1 MDKGSLATIG
11 RNKAVADLGK
21 IKFQGFFAWLV
32 WMFVHLI
39 SLLGFRNK
47 VIVFINWIGSYIS
60 FNGGN
65 RLIIRRLN
73 KETLADKSQQTA
85 KAD

>member
-1 MDKGSLATIG
+1 LATVG

-21 IKFQGFFAWLV
+21 LKFQGFFAWLI

-47 VIVFINWIGSYIS
+47 IVVFINWVGSYITN
-60 FNGGN
+60 NGGA
-65 RLIIRRLN
+65 RLIIRPFTN
-73 KETLADKSQQTA
+73 EPASKKEDSPK
-85 KAD
+85 K